1 MNAQR
6 VTVFSSALLA
16 IVAVGVMAAMRVRA
30 ESDPGDGELLQFV
43 ADGFQPDDSSPL
55 VLRGSPIGQHAI
67 WHRVFGPV
75 VGDVIGGIPGVS
87 GPPSFDGADC
97 RAEYSQD
104 EIVVRHRG
112 ILSVNVWGF
121 RCEPRDA
128 AAAAAGAHSTN
139 GLYSVQGGTG
149 QFQNVIGGTGSI
161 QIDARSDGSVSLRI
175 FGGLRRVHDSYRP
188 F

>member
-6 VTVFSSALLA
+6 VTVFSGALLTMA
-16 IVAVGVMAAMRVRA
+16 ALAGTAAMRVGA
-30 ESDPGDGELLQFV
+30 QSNPGGGDVQPFV
-43 ADGFQPDDSSPL
+43 ADGYQANSSSPF
-55 VLRGSPIGQHAI
+55 VLQGDGIGHNAT
-67 WHRVFGPV
+67 WHPVLGPV
-75 VGDVIGGIPGVS
+75 VGDAVGSIPGTN

-104 EIVVRHRG
+104 QIVVRHKG
-112 ILSVNVWGF
+112 TLSVNVWGF
-121 RCEPRDA
+121 RCEPNEAGA
-128 AAAAAGAHSTN
+128 AATGAHFTN

-175 FGGLRRVHDSYRP
+175 SGVIRRVGDAYRP